1 MKIQHIVMIA
11 VIIAVIS
18 LGLQVASNTKLQSDI
33 KNVNS
38 KTIEQ
43 DIAIQHLTIG
53 LNETLQMNDLKN
65 KTAEQEQL
73 VQSLSNELDV
83 SKQIEE
89 ENNVTIT
96 QLQQNTANLNGE
108 IKSLSER
115 LASLEDKMSQPSSM
129 SVNTTTIQKSVN
141 TASTPMVIQNKT
153 NVTGQIPFLM
163 NQTTSITKP
172 EIKIL
177 SITMSPNPLKV
188 GDAPQFT
195 VTYQNISDK
204 VIFQNLVGCGAVPSL
219 HWEINPSSS
228 VQRQLVP
235 YNGLTCAPVIADVT
249 PNGISIA
256 SGTGTDNTSY
266 QIITDGKLNVILRMN
281 LEDGTISG
289 IQATIQ
295 FNVNATQ

>member
-1 MKIQHIVMIA
+1 MKIQHIVIIA
-11 VIIAVIS
+11 VIIAAIS

-33 KNVNS
+33 KNVNF
-38 KTIEQ
+38 KTTEQ
-43 DIAIQHLTIG
+43 DVAIQHLTIG

-65 KTAEQEQL
+65 KTAEQEIL
-73 VQSLSNELDV
+73 IQSLSNELSA

-89 ENNVTIT
+89 ENNVTMT
-96 QLQQNTANLNGE
+96 QLQQSTMHLNGE

-129 SVNTTTIQKSVN
+129 YVNTTSIQKSVN
-141 TASTPMVIQNKT
+141 TASIPMVIQNKT
-153 NVTGQIPFLM
+153 NVTNQLPFLV

-177 SITMSPNPLKV
+177 SIAMSPNPLKV

-204 VIFQNLVGCGAVPSL
+204 EIFQNLVGCGTVPSL
-219 HWEINPSSS
+219 HWEVYPSSS
-228 VQRQLVP
+228 VQRQLVQD
-235 YNGLTCAPVIADVT
+235 NGLTCAPLIKDVKS
-249 PNGISIA
+249 NEISLA
-256 SGTGTDNTSY
+256 SGTGTDNASY
-266 QIITDGKLNVILRMN
+266 QITTAGKLDVILRMN

-289 IQATIQ
+289 LQATIQ